1 MKVPTQPYRA
11 LRAVVATA
19 VIAVVLGLWAR
30 GQLAGEPL
38 DMLWDVVVL
47 ALLVASG
54 YAIYGRQTMGQAVED
69 AQSIADGSSG
79 DDSSGGADSQEGG
92 DGDA

>member
-1 MKVPTQPYRA
+1 MIQTPTQPYRA

-30 GQLAGEPL
+30 GQLVGEPL

-54 YAIYGRQTMGQAVED
+54 YAIYGEKTMGQAVDD
-69 AQSIADGSSG
+69 AQSIADGSSES
-79 DDSSGGADSQEGG
+79 DSGEGQEGD

>member
-1 MKVPTQPYRA
+1 MIQTPTQPYRA

-30 GQLAGEPL
+30 GQLVGEPL

-54 YAIYGRQTMGQAVED
+54 YAVFGRKTMGQAVED
-69 AQSIADGSSG
+69 AQSIADGSS
-79 DDSSGGADSQEGG
+79 DSGESQEDD

>member
-1 MKVPTQPYRA
+1 
-11 LRAVVATA
+11 
-19 VIAVVLGLWAR
+19 
-30 GQLAGEPL
+30 
-38 DMLWDVVVL
+38 MLWDVVVL